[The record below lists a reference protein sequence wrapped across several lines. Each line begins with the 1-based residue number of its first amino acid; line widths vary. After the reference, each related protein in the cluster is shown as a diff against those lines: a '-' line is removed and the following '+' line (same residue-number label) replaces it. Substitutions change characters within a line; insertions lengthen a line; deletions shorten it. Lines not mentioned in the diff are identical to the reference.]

1 MKKQGL
7 YQLLIGALAVAPLG
21 CDKKS
26 ERAIRAEAVANSQAS
41 AEPPAISVVEVPQT
55 SGAASAEAS
64 VVQAVKPRPVEKS
77 QPPARQR
84 APVPP
89 TAQYERDKSQRG
101 EGRSRKLGSA
111 GRNAE
116 RLRARR
122 LRAWCVCRRQVAG
135 IRSDQ
140 GVAHRAD
147 STSPSLVSISIRLR
161 STFCESTWSPQ
172 WTVARR
178 TADSSPT

>member
-84 APVPP
+84 APVP
-89 TAQYERDKSQRG
+89 KSVSRPLLNTNGTKANAAKAVPENSAVPG
-101 EGRSRKLGSA
+101 ETPSGCAPGACAPGACA
-111 GRNAE
+111 G
-116 RLRARR
+116 
-122 LRAWCVCRRQVAG
+122 G
-135 IRSDQ
+135 K
-140 GVAHRAD
+140 
-147 STSPSLVSISIRLR
+147 
-161 STFCESTWSPQ
+161 
-172 WTVARR
+172 
-178 TADSSPT
+178 